1 MWSTRLLLRLD
12 REKVQVLISI
22 LIILE
27 IVNFE
32 KFKKEEEFLNRSLF
46 YYRER
51 KGLIIEF
58 ASSNLIKSLTLVLYF
73 QPNRKIL
80 RSLPPIF
87 LLFSSMGVVQIR
99 YFGTSHPF
107 PSFFL
112 SPLPLRPRFITYIYI
127 YRFFRTFLLPNHL
140 SLSLPFQFANTSDA
154 KHEGIFNPV
163 NQRGGIEP
171 RATGSFLFFNLLPFP
186 FPLLFPAS
194 PTPRVTPRDSQG
206 ARRVE
211 TICSPMINV
220 LDWNGSISSWMNNC
234 TCSFEA
240 ALTCINLWRSGMAH
254 TYAALVG
261 ILRTWKVIIWK
272 LLNRFEMGEEKIYR
286 NLGD

>member
-32 KFKKEEEFLNRSLF
+32 KFKKGGEEFLNRSLF

-51 KGLIIEF
+51 KGLIIKF

-127 YRFFRTFLLPNHL
+127 SFLSNFSPPQPPL
-140 SLSLPFQFANTSDA
+140 SLSPFSIRE
-154 KHEGIFNPV
+154 HEWCKT
-163 NQRGGIEP
+163 RGYI
-171 RATGSFLFFNLLPFP
+171 
-186 FPLLFPAS
+186 
-194 PTPRVTPRDSQG
+194 
-206 ARRVE
+206 
-211 TICSPMINV
+211 
-220 LDWNGSISSWMNNC
+220 
-234 TCSFEA
+234 
-240 ALTCINLWRSGMAH
+240 
-254 TYAALVG
+254 
-261 ILRTWKVIIWK
+261 
-272 LLNRFEMGEEKIYR
+272 
-286 NLGD
+286 

>member
-1 MWSTRLLLRLD
+1 MTGDRMWSTRLLLYLD
-12 REKVQVLISI
+12 RDKVEVLISI

-32 KFKKEEEFLNRSLF
+32 KFKKGEEEFLNRSLF

-127 YRFFRTFLLPNHL
+127 YIVSFELFSSPTTSL
-140 SLSLPFQFANTSDA
+140 SLSLFNSRTRVMQNTRVYLTPWTSG
-154 KHEGIFNPV
+154 EESSRVQPV
-163 NQRGGIEP
+163 P
-171 RATGSFLFFNLLPFP
+171 SSF
-186 FPLLFPAS
+186 
-194 PTPRVTPRDSQG
+194 
-206 ARRVE
+206 
-211 TICSPMINV
+211 
-220 LDWNGSISSWMNNC
+220 SISSRSLFPYFFPPPPLPAWPLV
-234 TCSFEA
+234 TRKVRDESKPFA
-240 ALTCINLWRSGMAH
+240 RQWLTCLIETDRLAH
-254 TYAALVG
+254 GWIIALAR
-261 ILRTWKVIIWK
+261 LK
-272 LLNRFEMGEEKIYR
+272 LH
-286 NLGD
+286 

>member
-1 MWSTRLLLRLD
+1 M
-12 REKVQVLISI
+12 LISI

-32 KFKKEEEFLNRSLF
+32 KFKKGEEEFLNRSLF

-186 FPLLFPAS
+186 FPLLFPRLPHS
-194 PTPRVTPRDSQG
+194 PRDPS
-206 ARRVE
+206 
-211 TICSPMINV
+211 
-220 LDWNGSISSWMNNC
+220 
-234 TCSFEA
+234 
-240 ALTCINLWRSGMAH
+240 
-254 TYAALVG
+254 
-261 ILRTWKVIIWK
+261 
-272 LLNRFEMGEEKIYR
+272 
-286 NLGD
+286 

>member
-1 MWSTRLLLRLD
+1 M
-12 REKVQVLISI
+12 LISI

-32 KFKKEEEFLNRSLF
+32 KFKKGEEEFLNRSLF

-112 SPLPLRPRFITYIYI
+112 SPLPLRSRFITYIYI
-127 YRFFRTFLLPNHL
+127 YIVSFELFSSPTTSL
-140 SLSLPFQFANTSDA
+140 SLSLFNSRTRVMQNTRVYLTPWTSG
-154 KHEGIFNPV
+154 EESSRVQPV
-163 NQRGGIEP
+163 P
-171 RATGSFLFFNLLPFP
+171 SSF
-186 FPLLFPAS
+186 
-194 PTPRVTPRDSQG
+194 
-206 ARRVE
+206 
-211 TICSPMINV
+211 
-220 LDWNGSISSWMNNC
+220 SISSRSLFPYFFPPPPLPAWPLV
-234 TCSFEA
+234 TRKVRDESKPFA
-240 ALTCINLWRSGMAH
+240 RQWLTCLIETDRLAH
-254 TYAALVG
+254 GWIIALAR
-261 ILRTWKVIIWK
+261 LK
-272 LLNRFEMGEEKIYR
+272 LH
-286 NLGD
+286 